1 MRLTPRLILTIL
13 LLSLPALADRSTA
26 EILQDANRLL
36 SEGSY
41 SEAAR
46 AYGEAI
52 GETPG
57 YCHADR

>member
-1 MRLTPRLILTIL
+1 MRLTPRLILFIL
-13 LLSLPALADRSTA
+13 LLSLPALADRSVP

-41 SEAAR
+41 NEAAR

-52 GETPG
+52 GKPEKVQT
-57 YCHADR
+57 R